1 MYSLRCISKKS
12 RVLRIINKYY
22 DVVGYVL
29 SRQKQFQ
36 LLATD
41 SNTTPEV
48 THVGGGAG
56 LDVEGKI

>member
-1 MYSLRCISKKS
+1 MYSMIYVSKKS
-12 RVLRIINKYY
+12 RVLRIITITHI
-22 DVVGYVL
+22 VGYVL

-36 LLATD
+36 FLATD